1 MTEVGRYK
9 NILFDSLNELDFK
22 LAAATV
28 LTAFP
33 DLRRF
38 VHTASHRKSACFMN
52 VWTHDWPFAEL
63 QLDSTERLDEMIVG
77 IYCFVIA
84 LILNVPRP
92 QCFVV
97 RAGKQVFS
105 WKAWLPKS
113 KIIGNYLLDGIEVAE
128 PNCRA
133 R

>member
-1 MTEVGRYK
+1 MTELGRYK
-9 NILFDSLNELDFK
+9 NILFDPLNELDFK

-38 VHTASHRKSACFMN
+38 VHTAGHRKSACFMD
-52 VWTHDWPFAEL
+52 V
-63 QLDSTERLDEMIVG
+63 ERLDEMIVC

-105 WKAWLPKS
+105 FWVESKLPNP
-113 KIIGNYLLDGIEVAE
+113 IIVAVE
-128 PNCRA
+128 CQ
-133 R
+133 